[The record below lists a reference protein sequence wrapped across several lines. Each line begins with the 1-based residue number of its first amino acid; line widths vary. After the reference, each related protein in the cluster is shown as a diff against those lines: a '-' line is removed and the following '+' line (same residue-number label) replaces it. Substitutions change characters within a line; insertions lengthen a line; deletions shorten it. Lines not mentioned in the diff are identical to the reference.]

1 METKLG
7 EVADVIRCQL
17 PRTRTGGKDG
27 WILCR
32 EVTQADF
39 EPISGIVS
47 GGSGDI
53 WVELDPSGKQKKYL
67 IRNNDVLFSFRG
79 TGETLGQAGLYI
91 GQNEERVVC
100 GQSLCIIRPKAIDG
114 LWLYYFMRRRAA
126 RESLL
131 AKSCG
136 NRLMTINLNDLRD
149 VLVEMSSDE
158 EVDKIHA
165 KHKRISSIYTEIQE
179 LSAEMI
185 RLME

>member
-17 PRTRTGGKDG
+17 PRQRAGGGEG
-27 WILCR
+27 WLSCR

-39 EPISGIVS
+39 EPISGMVS
-47 GGSGDI
+47 SGSGDI
-53 WVELDPSGKQKKYL
+53 WVELDPIGKQKKYL

-79 TGETLGQAGLYI
+79 TEGTLGQVGLYI
-91 GQNEERVVC
+91 GQNEEMVVC
-100 GQSLCIIRPKAIDG
+100 GQSLCIIRPKAMDG

-149 VLVEMSSDE
+149 VFVEMPSDE
-158 EVDKIHA
+158 EVDKVYA
-165 KHKRISSIYTEIQE
+165 KHKLISSIYTEIQG
-179 LSAEMI
+179 LNAEVI